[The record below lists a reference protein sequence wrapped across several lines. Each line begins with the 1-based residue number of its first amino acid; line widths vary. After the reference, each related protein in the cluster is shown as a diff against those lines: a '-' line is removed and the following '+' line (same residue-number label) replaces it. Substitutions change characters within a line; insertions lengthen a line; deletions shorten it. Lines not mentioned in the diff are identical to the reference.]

1 MADGKVIIETK
12 LDTSGLETGAK
23 QATSTVNNLGKSMK
37 NASENSKALDNGIQ
51 GATKSLKTLETLAKS
66 NVVMKIANLAMKT
79 VTQIGEET
87 EKVSAKLKG
96 ASTLYGNVAVDQQRL
111 LENLYAISNQT
122 GESVETLGQSIYDAL
137 SAGIEPTEDMANVLQ
152 VVGESAK
159 LAKGGFTD
167 TSTALSATI
176 SVLNAYK
183 MDVSKLTDVQNML
196 LQTQNKGVTTVGEL
210 GSALAKVTPTAS
222 SFGVKFKDVA
232 TSIALMTK
240 QGTKTEIA
248 TTALAQVISELGKS
262 GTTASKNLAEAA
274 ENAGL
279 AQTSFSDLLDTGM
292 SLGEILNLMSDYATK
307 NGKTMVDMFS
317 SIEAGRATLQLVGN
331 NAEAYTEIL
340 NSMEK
345 SAGLVQESF
354 EKTVEPTEQL
364 ASAFS
369 NLFSGIGMSFKPLVD
384 SLATGLASVV
394 NKMAGQKKESSDLS
408 SALKWLQTATENAES
423 AQKNLGD
430 TVEKTGDSFSYQS
443 RLQYYTQLSTVSDR
457 YKDAEQSLLSYKSA
471 LKDATNQQKIYYDIL
486 IKATNNHGYS
496 YDYITESV
504 AKYRAG
510 VISLAKA
517 FPEATSAERKG
528 YVNAIE
534 NLDAIDSKVESLK
547 STVTEQQKAING
559 YVGALVD
566 AVNTGVL
573 SLSDIYAVNN
583 SLGKAVTDAM
593 NNASSASID
602 LNNNLADTSDNLDDV
617 GDSGNDA
624 SKDIEGFAKDLAD
637 VTAKYTNLKNAGDL
651 LGESLYSQED
661 ELSDLVDLYTK
672 YAEQGY
678 ASSSQMLTLKKRI
691 DALNESVNKG
701 KFSWKEFGKEVKNT
715 SEELATSL
723 SKNLGSAIESFVED
737 LLTIDEQVSEIDT
750 KLQDAFSNQEDN
762 ASSLLTAEQQLQDAK
777 ARGNASAIAQAQEE
791 VDRLKKQQEA
801 IKTTITSLQDQK
813 KSIQDGSKAWGDFG
827 KTALLALADVLEAL
841 GAQLAAQAVSM
852 AFSFR
857 WVEAGLATAGS
868 VAAYVAA
875 AAIKANAQ
883 KFATGG
889 IVQGSSR
896 QGDNVLVRANAG
908 ELVLN
913 TAQQDNLARLIEASA
928 SLAQATGEGSGAVNI
943 RFEGSYF
950 YGLDEP
956 AVGKAIY
963 DNIQTLKYEGVI

>member
-1 MADGKVIIETK
+1 MADGQVIIETK

-23 QATSTVNNLGKSMK
+23 QATTTVNNLGKSMK

-183 MDVSKLTDVQNML
+183 MDVSELNNVQNML

-240 QGTKTEIA
+240 QGTKTEVA

-279 AQTSFSDLLDTGM
+279 AQTSFTDLLDTGM
-292 SLGEILNLMSDYATK
+292 SLGEILNIMSDYATK

-331 NAEAYTEIL
+331 NAESYTEIL

-354 EKTVEPTEQL
+354 EKTVEPSEQL

-408 SALKWLQTATENAES
+408 SALNWLQTATENAES
-423 AQKNLGD
+423 AQKSLGD

-457 YKDAEQSLLSYKSA
+457 YNDAEKSLSSYKSA

-486 IKATNNHGYS
+486 IKATNEYGYS

-547 STVTEQQKAING
+547 NTVTEQQKAISG

-583 SLGKAVTDAM
+583 SLGKAVTEAM
-593 NNASSASID
+593 NNASRASSN
-602 LNNNLADTSDNLDDV
+602 LNDNLSDTSDNLDNV
-617 GDSGNDA
+617 GDSI
-624 SKDIEGFAKDLAD
+624 KELEIQGFAKDLAD
-637 VTAKYTNLKNAGDL
+637 VTSKYTNLKNAGDL

-678 ASSSQMLTLKKRI
+678 ASSSQMVALKKRI

-701 KFSWKEFGKEVKNT
+701 KFSWKEFSKEVKNT

-737 LLTIDEQVSEIDT
+737 LLTIDEQVAEIDT

-762 ASSLLTAEQQLQDAK
+762 ANSLLTAEQQLQDAK

-841 GAQLAAQAVSM
+841 GAQLAAQAVAM
-852 AFSFR
+852 AFQMR

-868 VAAYVAA
+868 VAAYIAA